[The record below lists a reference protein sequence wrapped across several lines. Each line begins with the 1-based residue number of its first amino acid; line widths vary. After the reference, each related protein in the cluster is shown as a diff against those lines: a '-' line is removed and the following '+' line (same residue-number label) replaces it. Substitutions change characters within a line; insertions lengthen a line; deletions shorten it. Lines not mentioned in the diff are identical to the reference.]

1 MENAVEKLMDLSF
14 FYVLNMVSPCMGLMI
29 NAIFYRKNP
38 MKGARWSTLFIW
50 GGLCL
55 SVFYLVIAVVTKNQ
69 ASLWGLTLN
78 GLSLTMNMLIFF
90 VSAIVHQFSRRY
102 LSGDRTYHRYFLSL
116 SAITITASI
125 MVCADNL
132 LVLWAAWTASNLLL
146 ISLMV
151 HKKTWQAAKNSG
163 ELALKSL
170 SLGSLSLLAAF
181 IFLYKE
187 SGSLSIDFINNQSM
201 IGQSPWLMAIL
212 LLITITAFIQ
222 SAQWPFHAWLTSSL
236 NSPTPVS
243 ALMHAGLVNGGGFI
257 LVKFSP
263 LFISAPLML
272 TVIFTVGVIT
282 AIVGTSWKLLQTD
295 IKRML
300 ACSTMAQMG
309 FMMMQCGLGLFPAA
323 IAHLCWHGLFKSF
336 LFLNAGSAVQSK
348 RIVSQKSTHD
358 LSSLLWACLAGT
370 LGAYCF
376 AIVSEKTI
384 FTLQPTTFLVGFSFI
399 SGAQLAYTLLQR
411 GNRMKR
417 LIPTF
422 IMVAGAGVFYGESI
436 YFIESL
442 LPAFS
447 AKELPSLSLFNI
459 AVFVLFFMLWLGMCL
474 NMIGRLEKTTI
485 WAKIYMSLLNGSQPH
500 PSTITTSRKSYQS

>member
-1 MENAVEKLMDLSF
+1 MGKSVAKLIDLSF
-14 FYVLNMVSPCMGLMI
+14 LYVLNMVIPFMGLMI

-38 MKGARWSTLFIW
+38 TKGALLSTLFIW
-50 GGLCL
+50 GGLFSSAL
-55 SVFYLVIAVVTKNQ
+55 YLAIAVVTTNQ
-69 ASLWGLTLN
+69 ASLWGLKLD

-102 LSGDRTYHRYFLSL
+102 LSGDSAYRRYFLSL
-116 SAITITASI
+116 SAITLTASI

-132 LVLWAAWTASNLLL
+132 LLFWVTWTASNFLLV
-146 ISLMV
+146 SLMV
-151 HKKTWQAAKNSG
+151 HKKTWQAAKKSG
-163 ELALKSL
+163 ELALKLL
-170 SLGSLSLLAAF
+170 SLGSLSLLVAF
-181 IFLYKE
+181 IFLYEE

-201 IGQSPWLMAIL
+201 IGQSPWLIAIL
-212 LLITITAFIQ
+212 FLITITALIQ

-263 LFISAPLML
+263 VFLSAPLML
-272 TVIFTVGVIT
+272 TVIFTVGVVTTI
-282 AIVGTSWKLLQTD
+282 AGTSWKLLQTD

-336 LFLNAGSAVQSK
+336 LFLNAGSAVQAK
-348 RIVSQKSTHD
+348 RIVSQKSTLD
-358 LSSLLWACLAGT
+358 LSSFLLACLAGI

-376 AIVSEKTI
+376 ALVSEKTI
-384 FTLQPTTFLVGFSFI
+384 FTLQPTTFLVGFAFI
-399 SGAQLAYTLLQR
+399 SGAQFAYSLLQN
-411 GNRMKR
+411 GNIIKR

-422 IMVAGAGVFYGESI
+422 ILVAVAGVFYGESI
-436 YFIESL
+436 YFIESF
-442 LPAFS
+442 LPGFS
-447 AKELPSLSLFNI
+447 AKELPSLSPFNI
-459 AVFVLFFMLWLGMCL
+459 AVFALFFILWLGMSL
-474 NMIGRLEKTTI
+474 SISRRLEKTRI

>member
-1 MENAVEKLMDLSF
+1 MATLIDLSF
-14 FYVLNMVSPCMGLMI
+14 LYVLNMVVPFVGLMI
-29 NAIFYRKNP
+29 NAIFYKKNP
-38 MKGARWSTLFIW
+38 TKGALFSTLLIW
-50 GGLCL
+50 GGLVL
-55 SVFYLVIAVVTKNQ
+55 SALFLGVTVFTTKQ
-69 ASLWGLTLN
+69 ANFWGLHLD

-102 LSGDRTYHRYFLSL
+102 LSGDSAYRRYFLSL
-116 SAITITASI
+116 SSITLTASI

-151 HKKTWQAAKNSG
+151 HKKKWQAAKNSG
-163 ELALKSL
+163 QLALKSL
-170 SLGSLSLLAAF
+170 SLGCLSLFAAVV
-181 IFLYKE
+181 FLYKE
-187 SGSLSIDFINNQSM
+187 SGSLSVNFINNHAVIS
-201 IGQSPWLMAIL
+201 QSPWLITIL
-212 LLITITAFIQ
+212 LLITITALIQ
-222 SAQWPFHAWLTSSL
+222 SAQWPFQVWLISSL

-263 LFISAPLML
+263 LFLSAPLIL
-272 TVIFTVGVIT
+272 TVIFSLGAIT

-309 FMMMQCGLGLFPAA
+309 FMMMQCGLGLFSAA

-336 LFLNAGSAVQSK
+336 LFLNAGSAVKSK

-358 LSSLLWACLAGT
+358 LPSFLLACLAGI

-376 AIVSEKTI
+376 AIVSEKTL

-399 SGAQLAYTLLQR
+399 SGAQFAYTLLR
-411 GNRMKR
+411 SGNSIKR

-422 IMVAGAGVFYGESI
+422 IIVAVAGVFYGESI
-436 YFIESL
+436 YFIESF

-447 AKELPSLSLFNI
+447 VKEPPSLSPFNI
-459 AVFVLFFMLWLGMCL
+459 AVFALFFILWLAMSL
-474 NMIGRLEKTTI
+474 NIMHRIEKTRL

-500 PSTITTSRKSYQS
+500 PRTITTSRNTYRY

>member
-1 MENAVEKLMDLSF
+1 MGKNVAKLIDLSF
-14 FYVLNMVSPCMGLMI
+14 LYVLNMVIPCMGLMI

-38 MKGARWSTLFIW
+38 TKGALLSTLFIW
-50 GGLCL
+50 SGLFSSAL
-55 SVFYLVIAVVTKNQ
+55 YLAIAVVTTNQ
-69 ASLWGLTLN
+69 ASLWGLKLD

-102 LSGDRTYHRYFLSL
+102 LSGDSAYRRYFLSL
-116 SAITITASI
+116 TAITLTASI

-132 LVLWAAWTASNLLL
+132 LLLWAAWTASNFLLV
-146 ISLMV
+146 SLMV
-151 HKKTWQAAKNSG
+151 HKKTWQAAKKSG

-181 IFLYKE
+181 IFLYE
-187 SGSLSIDFINNQSM
+187 ASGSFSIDFINNQSM
-201 IGQSPWLMAIL
+201 IGQSPWLIAIL
-212 LLITITAFIQ
+212 FLITMTALIQ
-222 SAQWPFHAWLTSSL
+222 SAQWPFHTWLTSSL

-263 LFISAPLML
+263 LFLSAPLML
-272 TVIFTVGVIT
+272 TVIFTVGAVTTIT
-282 AIVGTSWKLLQTD
+282 GTSWKLLQTD

-336 LFLNAGSAVQSK
+336 LFLNAGSAIQSK
-348 RIVSQKSTHD
+348 HMVSQKSTHD
-358 LSSLLWACLAGT
+358 LPAFLLACLGGI

-376 AIVSEKTI
+376 ALVSEKAI
-384 FTLQPTTFLVGFSFI
+384 FTLQPTTFLVGFAFI
-399 SGAQLAYTLLQR
+399 SGAQFAYTLLR
-411 GNRMKR
+411 NGNIIKR

-422 IMVAGAGVFYGESI
+422 ALVAVAGVFYGESI
-436 YFIESL
+436 YFIESF

-447 AKELPSLSLFNI
+447 AKELPSLSPFNI
-459 AVFVLFFMLWLGMCL
+459 VVFALFFILWLGMSL
-474 NMIGRLEKTTI
+474 NIMRRFERTRI

>member
-1 MENAVEKLMDLSF
+1 MGKIVAKLVDLSF
-14 FYVLNMVSPCMGLMI
+14 LYVLNIVIPCVGLMI
-29 NAIFYRKNP
+29 NALFYRKNP
-38 MKGARWSTLFIW
+38 NKGALLSTLFIW
-50 GGLCL
+50 GGLFSSAL
-55 SVFYLVIAVVTKNQ
+55 YLAIAVITTNQ
-69 ASLWGLTLN
+69 ASLWGLKLD

-102 LSGDRTYHRYFLSL
+102 LSGDSRYRHYFLSL

-132 LVLWAAWTASNLLL
+132 LLLWAAWTASNFLL

-163 ELALKSL
+163 QLALKSL

-181 IFLYKE
+181 IFLYEE

-201 IGQSPWLMAIL
+201 MGDSPWLIAIL
-212 LLITITAFIQ
+212 FLITITALIQ

-263 LFISAPLML
+263 LFLSAPLIL
-272 TVIFTVGVIT
+272 TVIFTAGVVT
-282 AIVGTSWKLLQTD
+282 AIAGTSWKLLQTD

-348 RIVSQKSTHD
+348 RIVSEKSTHD
-358 LSSLLWACLAGT
+358 LPPFLLACIAGI

-399 SGAQLAYTLLQR
+399 SGAQFAYTLLR
-411 GNRMKR
+411 NGNMIKR
-417 LIPTF
+417 LIPSF
-422 IMVAGAGVFYGESI
+422 ILVAVAGIFYGESI
-436 YFIESL
+436 YFIESF

-447 AKELPSLSLFNI
+447 AKELPSLSPFNL
-459 AVFVLFFMLWLGMCL
+459 AVFALFFILWLGMSL
-474 NMIGRLEKTTI
+474 NIMRRLEKTRI

-500 PSTITTSRKSYQS
+500 PSTITTSRKSYQY

>member
-1 MENAVEKLMDLSF
+1 
-14 FYVLNMVSPCMGLMI
+14 MGLMI
-29 NAIFYRKNP
+29 NAIFYKKSP
-38 MKGARWSTLFIW
+38 IKGALFSTLLIW
-50 GGLCL
+50 AGLVL
-55 SVFYLVIAVVTKNQ
+55 SAFLLGVTVLTKNK
-69 ASLWGLTLN
+69 ANLWGLNLD

-90 VSAIVHQFSRRY
+90 VSSIVHQFSRRY
-102 LSGDRTYHRYFLSL
+102 LSGDSIYHRYFLSL

-163 ELALKSL
+163 QLALKSL
-170 SLGSLSLLAAF
+170 SLGSASLLAAF
-181 IFLYKE
+181 ILLYEK

-201 IGQSPWLMAIL
+201 ISQSPWLIVIL
-212 LLITITAFIQ
+212 SLITITALIQ
-222 SAQWPFHAWLTSSL
+222 SAQWPFQAWLTSSL

-263 LFISAPLML
+263 LFLSAPLIL
-272 TVIFTVGVIT
+272 TVIFTVGVVT

-348 RIVSQKSTHD
+348 RITCQKSPYN
-358 LSSLLWACLAGT
+358 LPGFLLACLAGI

-399 SGAQLAYTLLQR
+399 SGAQFAYTLLRKGSIIQR
-411 GNRMKR
+411 V
-417 LIPTF
+417 IPTF
-422 IMVAGAGVFYGESI
+422 MLVAVAGVFYGESI
-436 YFIESL
+436 YFIESF

-447 AKELPSLSLFNI
+447 AKELPPLSPFNI
-459 AVFVLFFMLWLGMCL
+459 VVFALFFILWLVMSL
-474 NMIGRLEKTTI
+474 NVVRHLEKTKI

-500 PSTITTSRKSYQS
+500 PSTITTSRNTYQY

>member
-1 MENAVEKLMDLSF
+1 MGKSVAKLIDLSF
-14 FYVLNMVSPCMGLMI
+14 LYVLNMVIPFMGLTI
-29 NAIFYRKNP
+29 NAIFYRRSP
-38 MKGARWSTLFIW
+38 SKGALLSTQFIW
-50 GGLCL
+50 VGLFFSAL
-55 SVFYLVIAVVTKNQ
+55 YLAISVITTNQ
-69 ASLWGLTLN
+69 ACFWGLKLD

-102 LSGDRTYHRYFLSL
+102 LSGDSAYRRYFLSL
-116 SAITITASI
+116 SAITLTASI
-125 MVCADNL
+125 MVSADNL
-132 LVLWAAWTASNLLL
+132 LLLWTAWTASNFLL

-163 ELALKSL
+163 DLALKSL
-170 SLGSLSLLAAF
+170 SLGSLSLLGAF
-181 IFLYKE
+181 VLLYKE
-187 SGSLSIDFINNQSM
+187 SGSFSIDFMNNQSM
-201 IGQSPWLMAIL
+201 ISQSPWLITIL
-212 LLITITAFIQ
+212 FLITMTALIQ

-263 LFISAPLML
+263 LFLSAPLIL
-272 TVIFTVGVIT
+272 TVIFCVGVVT
-282 AIVGTSWKLLQTD
+282 AIAGTSWKLLQTD

-323 IAHLCWHGLFKSF
+323 IAHICWHGLFKSF
-336 LFLNAGSAVQSK
+336 LFLNAGSAVQAK
-348 RIVSQKSTHD
+348 RIVSQKLTHD
-358 LSSLLWACLAGT
+358 LPSFLLACLAGI

-399 SGAQLAYTLLQR
+399 SGAQFAYTLLR
-411 GNRMKR
+411 NGDIIKR

-422 IMVAGAGVFYGESI
+422 ILVAVVGVFYGESI
-436 YFIESL
+436 YFIESF
-442 LPAFS
+442 LPAIS
-447 AKELPSLSLFNI
+447 EKELPSLSPFNI
-459 AVFVLFFMLWLGMCL
+459 AVFAIFFILWLGMSL
-474 NMIGRLEKTTI
+474 NMMSRLEKTGI

>member
-1 MENAVEKLMDLSF
+1 MAKLTDMSF
-14 FYVLNMVSPCMGLMI
+14 LYILNIVIPFVGLMI

-38 MKGARWSTLFIW
+38 TKGALWSTFFIW
-50 GGLCL
+50 GSLFL
-55 SVFYLVIAVVTKNQ
+55 SALYLVIGVVTTTQ
-69 ASLWGLTLN
+69 VSLWGLKLD

-102 LSGDRTYHRYFLSL
+102 LSGDSTYHRYFLSL

-132 LVLWAAWTASNLLL
+132 LLLWAAWTASNVLL

-163 ELALKSL
+163 QLALKSL

-181 IFLYKE
+181 IILYKE

-201 IGQSPWLMAIL
+201 IGQSPWLIAIL
-212 LLITITAFIQ
+212 VLITITALIQ

-263 LFISAPLML
+263 LFLSAPVML
-272 TVIFTVGVIT
+272 TVIFTSGVVT

-348 RIVSQKSTHD
+348 RIVGQQSTHD
-358 LSSLLWACLAGT
+358 LPSFLFACLAGI

-376 AIVSEKTI
+376 ALVSEKTP
-384 FTLQPTTFLVGFSFI
+384 FTLQSTTFLVGFSFI
-399 SGAQLAYTLLQR
+399 SGAQFAYTLLR
-411 GNRMKR
+411 NGNIINR

-422 IMVAGAGVFYGESI
+422 ILVAVAGIFYGESI

-442 LPAFS
+442 IPAFS
-447 AKELPSLSLFNI
+447 AKELPTLSPFNI
-459 AVFVLFFMLWLGMCL
+459 VVFALFFILWLGMSF
-474 NMIGRLEKTTI
+474 NIVRHLEKTRI

-500 PSTITTSRKSYQS
+500 PSTITTSRRSYQS

>member
-1 MENAVEKLMDLSF
+1 MGKNVAKLIDLSCL
-14 FYVLNMVSPCMGLMI
+14 YVLNMVIPFMGLMI
-29 NAIFYRKNP
+29 NAIFYRRNP
-38 MKGARWSTLFIW
+38 TKGALLSTLFIW
-50 GGLCL
+50 GGLFASAL
-55 SVFYLVIAVVTKNQ
+55 YLTIAVVTTNQ
-69 ASLWGLTLN
+69 ASLWGLKLD

-102 LSGDRTYHRYFLSL
+102 LSGDSTYRRYFLSL

-132 LVLWAAWTASNLLL
+132 LLLWAAWTASNFLLV
-146 ISLMV
+146 SLMV
-151 HKKTWQAAKNSG
+151 HKKTWQAAKKSG

-170 SLGSLSLLAAF
+170 SLGSLSLLAACV
-181 IFLYKE
+181 FLYEE

-201 IGQSPWLMAIL
+201 IGQSPWLIAIL
-212 LLITITAFIQ
+212 SLITMTALIQ

-263 LFISAPLML
+263 LFLSAPLML
-272 TVIFTVGVIT
+272 TVIFTVGVVTTIT
-282 AIVGTSWKLLQTD
+282 GTSWKLLQTD

-336 LFLNAGSAVQSK
+336 LFLNAGSTVQSK

-358 LSSLLWACLAGT
+358 LPSFLLACLAGI

-376 AIVSEKTI
+376 ALVSEKTI
-384 FTLQPTTFLVGFSFI
+384 FTLQPTTFLVGFAFI
-399 SGAQLAYTLLQR
+399 SGAQFAYTLLR
-411 GNRMKR
+411 NGNIITR

-422 IMVAGAGVFYGESI
+422 ILVAVAGVFYGESI
-436 YFIESL
+436 YFIESF

-447 AKELPSLSLFNI
+447 AKELPYLSPFNLV
-459 AVFVLFFMLWLGMCL
+459 VFALFFILWLGMSL
-474 NMIGRLEKTTI
+474 NIMRRLEKTRI
-485 WAKIYMSLLNGSQPH
+485 WSKIYMSLLNGSQPH

>member
-1 MENAVEKLMDLSF
+1 MAKLIDLNF
-14 FYVLNMVSPCMGLMI
+14 LYVLNMVFPFFGLMI
-29 NAIFYRKNP
+29 NAICYKKNP
-38 MKGARWSTLFIW
+38 TKGALFSTLFIW
-50 GGLCL
+50 GGLVL
-55 SVFYLVIAVVTKNQ
+55 SALFLGVSVFTTNQ
-69 ASLWGLTLN
+69 ASLWVLN
-78 GLSLTMNMLIFF
+78 LDGLSLTMNVLIFF

-102 LSGDRTYHRYFLSL
+102 LSGDSAYRCYFLSL
-116 SAITITASI
+116 SAITLTTSI

-132 LVLWAAWTASNLLL
+132 LLLWAAWTASNFLL

-170 SLGSLSLLAAF
+170 ALGSLSLLVAF
-181 IFLYKE
+181 IFLYRE
-187 SGSLSIDFINNQSM
+187 SGSLSIDFIKNQSM
-201 IGQSPWLMAIL
+201 ISQSPWLIAIL
-212 LLITITAFIQ
+212 FLITITALIQ

-263 LFISAPLML
+263 LFLSAPLIL
-272 TVIFTVGVIT
+272 TVIFTVGVVT

-358 LSSLLWACLAGT
+358 LRSFLSACLAGI

-384 FTLQPTTFLVGFSFI
+384 FTMQSTTFLVGFSFI
-399 SGAQLAYTLLQR
+399 SGAQFAYTLLR
-411 GNRMKR
+411 NGNIIKS

-422 IMVAGAGVFYGESI
+422 ILVAVAGVFYGESI
-436 YFIESL
+436 YFIEKL

-447 AKELPSLSLFNI
+447 EKENPSLSPFNI
-459 AVFVLFFMLWLGMCL
+459 AIFALFFILWLGMSL
-474 NMIGRLEKTTI
+474 NIMRHLEKTRI
-485 WAKIYMSLLNGSQPH
+485 WEKIYMSLLNGSQPH
-500 PSTITTSRKSYQS
+500 PSTVTTSRNTYQY

>member
-1 MENAVEKLMDLSF
+1 MSKSVTKLINLNF
-14 FYVLNMVSPCMGLMI
+14 LYVLTMVSPLMGLI
-29 NAIFYRKNP
+29 LNTLFYRKNP
-38 MKGARWSTLFIW
+38 TQGALLSTLFIW
-50 GGLCL
+50 GGLFL
-55 SVFYLVIAVVTKNQ
+55 SAIYLAVAVVTTNQ
-69 ASLWGLTLN
+69 SSFWGLKLD

-102 LSGDRTYHRYFLSL
+102 LAGDSLYRRYFLSL
-116 SAITITASI
+116 SEITLSASI
-125 MVCADNL
+125 MVCADNML
-132 LVLWAAWTASNLLL
+132 LLWAAWIASNFLL

-151 HKKTWQAAKNSG
+151 HKKSWQAAKNSG
-163 ELALKSL
+163 QLALKSL
-170 SLGSLSLLAAF
+170 SLGGLSLFVAF
-181 IFLYKE
+181 ILLYEE

-201 IGQSPWLMAIL
+201 ISQSPWFIAIL
-212 LLITITAFIQ
+212 FFITMTAFIQ

-263 LFISAPLML
+263 LFLSAPRIL
-272 TVIFTVGVIT
+272 TLIFTIGVIT

-348 RIVSQKSTHD
+348 RIVCQKSTQD
-358 LSSLLWACLAGT
+358 PPSFLLACLAGI

-376 AIVSEKTI
+376 ATVSQKTI
-384 FTLQPTTFLVGFSFI
+384 FTLQPTTFLVGFAFI
-399 SGAQLAYTLLQR
+399 SGSQFAYTLLR
-411 GNRMKR
+411 NKNMMKR
-417 LIPTF
+417 LIATF
-422 IMVAGAGVFYGESI
+422 ILVALAGVFYGESI

-447 AKELPSLSLFNI
+447 AQALPALTPFNL
-459 AVFVLFFMLWLGMCL
+459 AVFALFFILWIGMSL
-474 NMIGRLEKTTI
+474 NSLRRLEKTRI

-500 PSTITTSRKSYQS
+500 PSTITTSRRFYRY

>member
-1 MENAVEKLMDLSF
+1 MGKVVAKLIDLSF
-14 FYVLNMVSPCMGLMI
+14 FYVLNIVIPFIGLMT
-29 NAIFYRKNP
+29 NAIFYRRNP
-38 MKGARWSTLFIW
+38 TKGALLSTLSIWAGLFLSAIYLATAFIK
-50 GGLCL
+50 
-55 SVFYLVIAVVTKNQ
+55 TNQ
-69 ASLWGLTLN
+69 ASLWGLKLDGLALTL
-78 GLSLTMNMLIFF
+78 NMLIFF

-102 LSGDRTYHRYFLSL
+102 LAGDRKYHRYFLSL

-132 LVLWAAWTASNLLL
+132 LLLWAAWTASNFLL
-146 ISLMV
+146 ISLMI
-151 HKKTWQAAKNSG
+151 HKKTWQAAKNAG

-170 SLGSLSLLAAF
+170 SLGCLSLLSAF
-181 IFLYKE
+181 ILLYEE

-201 IGQSPWLMAIL
+201 IGQSSWLIAIL
-212 LLITITAFIQ
+212 FLMTMTAFIQ

-263 LFISAPLML
+263 LFFSAPLML
-272 TVIFTVGVIT
+272 TVIFTTGVIT
-282 AIVGTSWKLLQTD
+282 AIAGTSWKLLQTD

-336 LFLNAGSAVQSK
+336 LFLNAGSAAQSK

-358 LSSLLWACLAGT
+358 RHAFLLACLGGI

-376 AIVSEKTI
+376 ALVSEKTI

-399 SGAQLAYTLLQR
+399 SGAQFAYTLLR
-411 GNRMKR
+411 NGNIIKK

-422 IMVAGAGVFYGESI
+422 ILVAVAGVFYGESI
-436 YFIESL
+436 YFIESF

-447 AKELPSLSLFNI
+447 AKELPSLSPFKI
-459 AVFVLFFMLWLGMCL
+459 AVLTLFFILWLGISL
-474 NMIGRLEKTTI
+474 NIMRRLEQTGI

-500 PSTITTSRKSYQS
+500 PSTITTSRQSYQY

>member
-1 MENAVEKLMDLSF
+1 MGTNVTKLIDLSF
-14 FYVLNMVSPCMGLMI
+14 LYVLNMVIPCVGLMI

-38 MKGARWSTLFIW
+38 IKGALLSTLFIW
-50 GGLCL
+50 GGLFSSAL
-55 SVFYLVIAVVTKNQ
+55 YLAIAVVTTNK
-69 ASLWGLTLN
+69 ACLWGLKLD

-102 LSGDRTYHRYFLSL
+102 LSGDSAYRRYFLSL
-116 SAITITASI
+116 SAITLTASI

-132 LVLWAAWTASNLLL
+132 LLLWAAWTASNFIL

-151 HKKTWQAAKNSG
+151 HKKQWQAAKNSG
-163 ELALKSL
+163 LLALKWL
-170 SLGSLSLLAAF
+170 SFGSLSLLAAF
-181 IFLYKE
+181 ILLYEE

-201 IGQSPWLMAIL
+201 ISLSPWLITIL
-212 LLITITAFIQ
+212 CLITVSALIQ
-222 SAQWPFHAWLTSSL
+222 SAQWPFHSWLTSSL
-236 NSPTPVS
+236 NSPTPIS

-263 LFISAPLML
+263 LFLSALPML
-272 TVIFTVGVIT
+272 TVIFSIGVVT

-336 LFLNAGSAVQSK
+336 LFLNAGSTVQSK
-348 RIVSQKSTHD
+348 RIVNQKSTHF
-358 LSSLLWACLAGT
+358 LPSFLLACLAGI

-399 SGAQLAYTLLQR
+399 SGTQFAYTLLR
-411 GNRMKR
+411 NGNILKR
-417 LIPTF
+417 LILTF
-422 IMVAGAGVFYGESI
+422 ILVAVAGIFYGESI
-436 YFIESL
+436 YFIESF

-447 AKELPSLSLFNI
+447 AKALPSLSPLNI
-459 AVFVLFFMLWLGMCL
+459 AVFVLFFILWLGMNL
-474 NMIGRLEKTTI
+474 NIMRHLEKTRI